1 MRRQWF
7 VKVVQKASEISN
19 IFEQIKPVAQW
30 PLGIHGAHP
39 GPLVHISHGKHKSY
53 RRHVVLTAQTS
64 ASHPVCFQSR

>member
-53 RRHVVLTAQTS
+53 R
-64 ASHPVCFQSR
+64 